1 MHARIALLA
10 LLLAFAASCK
20 SVDCGDGTTERDGL
34 CVAAGVTIGNATC
47 GPFTQLQGTQC
58 VPMLPPTV
66 CDPGSTDQEVDN
78 MGVTTCIG
86 NGAGGGCSARL
97 ACAAPSNG
105 TQTICGQ
112 IYDFETDEP
121 FAAPDATG
129 DECPE
134 GITSGPCALGIRAF
148 DAVAFANTNGMA
160 PPLTTGPVY
169 IDDCGRYRVSEIAQ
183 PGASPFIALG
193 FDDRAGTPGP
203 SGVTNAVG
211 IATGVGPNTATRDL
225 DGFIVRGATAAAWAG
240 TGGPSLAAG
249 IFAPVY
255 RPSRAGRELAAG
267 VTFTFGQMTAPPTY
281 PTMTNMGRDYYF
293 ASGATTRM
301 NLDPAANVTGA
312 NGTALVSGASL
323 AEVYSG
329 AGGGLPA
336 TCLWDV
342 HAGAA
347 VSGVVFVQIF
357 RPMNFPGMTC
367 PL

>member
-20 SVDCGDGTTERDGL
+20 NVECGDGTTERDGVCVPAAVTVGTAICGPYTEPQGTL
-34 CVAAGVTIGNATC
+34 CVGK
-47 GPFTQLQGTQC
+47 
-58 VPMLPPTV
+58 PPTK
-66 CDPGSTDQEVDN
+66 CDPASTEEQVDDE
-78 MGVTTCIG
+78 GVTTCIG
-86 NGAGGGCSARL
+86 TGAAGCSAPL
-97 ACAAPSNG
+97 ACPAPSNG

-112 IYDFETDEP
+112 IFDFETSEP
-121 FAAPDATG
+121 FAEADATG
-129 DECPE
+129 VECE
-134 GITSGPCALGIRAF
+134 DGVTSGPCALGIRAF
-148 DAVAFANTNGMA
+148 DAVAFAQSNGTA
-160 PPLTTGPVY
+160 PPLATGPLY
-169 IDDCGRYRVSEIAQ
+169 IDDCGRYRLSEIAQ

-225 DGFIVRGATAAAWAG
+225 DGFIVRGATVVAWAG

-255 RPSRAGRELAAG
+255 QSRRNPRTLAAG
-267 VTFTFGQMTAPPTY
+267 VTFTFGAMTAPPTY
-281 PTMTNMGRDYYF
+281 PTMTNMGRDSYF

-301 NLDPAANVTGA
+301 NLDPAANATGA
-312 NGTALVSGASL
+312 NGTALVSGATL

-329 AGGGLPA
+329 GGGLPS

-347 VSGVVFVQIF
+347 VSGVIFVQVF

-367 PL
+367 TL